1 MNVRSTVSILAIVS
15 TELSIKIANGVD
27 AGGQGY
33 RNLFAQTGM
42 RTDKS
47 YTNFQTKARKHN
59 AGRFT
64 ETNSSPPAA
73 ANSLTR
79 VRFIRRKRSLIRLG
93 ADGTQYVPVLRWW
106 GAATGR
112 AA

>member
-1 MNVRSTVSILAIVS
+1 MCGLSVLAVVS

-47 YTNFQTKARKHN
+47 YTNFQTKA
-59 AGRFT
+59 
-64 ETNSSPPAA
+64 
-73 ANSLTR
+73 
-79 VRFIRRKRSLIRLG
+79 
-93 ADGTQYVPVLRWW
+93 
-106 GAATGR
+106 
-112 AA
+112 

>member
-1 MNVRSTVSILAIVS
+1 MCGLSILAVVS

-47 YTNFQTKARKHN
+47 YTHFQTKARKRN
-59 AGRFT
+59 AGRFA
-64 ETNSSPPAA
+64 ETNSGPPIAA
-73 ANSLTR
+73 
-79 VRFIRRKRSLIRLG
+79 K
-93 ADGTQYVPVLRWW
+93 
-106 GAATGR
+106 
-112 AA
+112 